1 MYSKKM
7 RTLNI
12 GLEEKTLKRMT
23 EEEGKPVK
31 VTEKGWLE
39 SSRRKTAERH

>member
-23 EEEGKPVK
+23 EEGKSVK